1 MPRSTEVW
9 FKKKITSG
17 SKGMTQILDA
27 LETEGNGRT
36 LCGYVN
42 VTNEIQI
49 ARITNIPGW
58 YFERVVFPKEYL
70 LFEAPPDATLEI
82 YRGEMSSVTL
92 LDKIA
97 CDRLQVSEASEP
109 VLA

>member
-1 MPRSTEVW
+1 
-9 FKKKITSG
+9 
-17 SKGMTQILDA
+17 MTQILDA
-27 LETEGNGRT
+27 LEVDRSSKT

-49 ARITNIPGW
+49 ARITNISGW

-70 LFEAPPDATLEI
+70 LFEAPSEGTLEI
-82 YRGEMSSVTL
+82 YHGEISGVTL
-92 LDKIA
+92 VKKIA
-97 CDRLQVSEASEP
+97 CDRLQVAEASEP